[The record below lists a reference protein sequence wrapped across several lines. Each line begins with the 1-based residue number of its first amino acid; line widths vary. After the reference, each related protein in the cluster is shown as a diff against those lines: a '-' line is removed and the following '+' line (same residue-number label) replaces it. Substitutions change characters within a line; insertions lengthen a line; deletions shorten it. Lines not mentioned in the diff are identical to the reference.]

1 MRETACSGGVGAKKV
16 LLHQQHVAG
25 GSVILLLVIALLV
38 LTQLYLA
45 IPLLPYIG
53 QTFSSAAPKDLIF
66 ALASCFSL
74 AYSLGF
80 LFWGAVSDQYGRR
93 PVMLAGMAVL
103 TVATLA
109 CAFVPSLTW
118 LAAARIVQGLAASSF
133 APVALAW
140 LVESLPAQ
148 RRVTAVGAMSTAF
161 LVAGIFGQ
169 VLAAWL
175 ALRWSWTWVFL
186 ATGACLFAATAL
198 AAVVIKEPV
207 RASIDGHLWHRFI
220 ALGRL
225 ALQPPV
231 LLLSCAHITLLLSF
245 VAMYTALGSQ
255 LRVLGLDSE
264 QVILLRLVG
273 LPGMFVALLAGK
285 LADRIGMAGAAAA
298 GYALASLGLAL
309 EAVLSGSLT
318 GIAASSL
325 VFVTGVALAIPA
337 MIAQYGTLARPNRA
351 GGMALN
357 GAILFFGASIG
368 PLVANQVPSF
378 VMLLGSLAVALLLAA
393 ACVASSARSFQS

>member
-1 MRETACSGGVGAKKV
+1 M
-16 LLHQQHVAG
+16 
-25 GSVILLLVIALLV
+25 IALLV

-298 GYALASLGLAL
+298 
-309 EAVLSGSLT
+309 
-318 GIAASSL
+318 
-325 VFVTGVALAIPA
+325 
-337 MIAQYGTLARPNRA
+337 A
-351 GGMALN
+351 G
-357 GAILFFGASIG
+357 
-368 PLVANQVPSF
+368 
-378 VMLLGSLAVALLLAA
+378 AA
-393 ACVASSARSFQS
+393 A

>member
-231 LLLSCAHITLLLSF
+231 LL
-245 VAMYTALGSQ
+245 
-255 LRVLGLDSE
+255 
-264 QVILLRLVG
+264 
-273 LPGMFVALLAGK
+273 
-285 LADRIGMAGAAAA
+285 
-298 GYALASLGLAL
+298 
-309 EAVLSGSLT
+309 
-318 GIAASSL
+318 
-325 VFVTGVALAIPA
+325 
-337 MIAQYGTLARPNRA
+337 
-351 GGMALN
+351 
-357 GAILFFGASIG
+357 
-368 PLVANQVPSF
+368 
-378 VMLLGSLAVALLLAA
+378 
-393 ACVASSARSFQS
+393 